1 MTLNIEALTT
11 AALSAAMEG
20 AMRRHAVIA
29 GNIANANAPGHAAL
43 RISFDAQVAEAR
55 TTLRERGLLDAS
67 AIDSLR
73 GQVEPVPGPGGARA
87 QVQVDVEM
95 AELTRNAVQFQA
107 LAQGLSRHL
116 AIQSLAAAD
125 GRK

>member
-20 AMRRHAVIA
+20 AMRRQAVIA
-29 GNIANANAPGHAAL
+29 GNIANANAPGYAAL
-43 RISFDAQVAEAR
+43 RVSFDAQVAEAR
-55 TTLRERGLLDAS
+55 TALRERGLLDAS

-73 GQVEPVPGPGGARA
+73 GQVETVPGPGGAGA

-116 AIQSLAAAD
+116 AIQAMAVAD

>member
-20 AMRRHAVIA
+20 AMRRQAVIA
-29 GNIANANAPGHAAL
+29 GNIANANAPGYAAL
-43 RISFDAQVAEAR
+43 RVSFDAQVAEAR
-55 TTLRERGLLDAS
+55 TALRERGLLDAS

-73 GQVEPVPGPGGARA
+73 GQVETVPGPGGAGA

-116 AIQSLAAAD
+116 AIQAMAAAD